1 MSWERRTMARFDAY
15 VRRAEA
21 RVARVKSRQ
30 PSQETA
36 DRVGAAHEKA
46 LRLAEQQRRLEEEK
60 NRLEKELEELGRTRI
75 TRKANLQRQTD
86 WHECQIEAVKRQRQ
100 ENRGFATT
108 LEY

>member
-1 MSWERRTMARFDAY
+1 MGRFEAY

-21 RVARVKSRQ
+21 RAARGKFRQ
-30 PSQETA
+30 PPQETA
-36 DRVGAAHEKA
+36 DEKD

-60 NRLEKELEELGRTRI
+60 NGLEKDLGELERTSI
-75 TRKANLQRQTD
+75 IRKADLQRQIE
-86 WHECQIEAVKRQRQ
+86 WHERQIEAVKRQRR

>member
-1 MSWERRTMARFDAY
+1 MSWERRTMARFEAY

-36 DRVGAAHEKA
+36 DEKA

-75 TRKANLQRQTD
+75 TRKADLQRQTE

-100 ENRGFATT
+100 ENRGFAIT

>member
-1 MSWERRTMARFDAY
+1 MAQFEAY

-21 RVARVKSRQ
+21 MVGRVKSRQ
-30 PSQETA
+30 PPQETA
-36 DRVGAAHEKA
+36 DEKD

-60 NRLEKELEELGRTRI
+60 NRLEKELEELEKTSI
-75 TRKANLQRQTD
+75 IRKADLQRQIE
-86 WHECQIEAVKRQRQ
+86 WHERQIEAVKRQRQ

>member
-36 DRVGAAHEKA
+36 DEKA
-46 LRLAEQQRRLEEEK
+46 LRLAEQQRQLEEEK

-75 TRKANLQRQTD
+75 TRKADLQRQTD

>member
-36 DRVGAAHEKA
+36 DEKA

>member
-1 MSWERRTMARFDAY
+1 MSWERRVMAQFEAK

-21 RVARVKSRQ
+21 RVARGKSRQ
-30 PSQETA
+30 PPRETA
-36 DRVGAAHEKA
+36 DEND

-60 NRLEKELEELGRTRI
+60 NGLEKELEELGRTSI
-75 TRKANLQRQTD
+75 IRKADLQRQTE
-86 WHECQIEAVKRQRQ
+86 WHERQIEAVKRQRQ

>member
-1 MSWERRTMARFDAY
+1 MSWERNVMARFDAY

-21 RVARVKSRQ
+21 KVARVKSRQ
-30 PSQETA
+30 PSQETG
-36 DRVGAAHEKA
+36 DEKD

-60 NRLEKELEELGRTRI
+60 NRLEKELEELGRTSI
-75 TRKANLQRQTD
+75 IRKADLQRQTE

>member
-1 MSWERRTMARFDAY
+1 MSWERNVMARFDAY

-21 RVARVKSRQ
+21 RVARGKSRQ
-30 PSQETA
+30 PPRETA
-36 DRVGAAHEKA
+36 DEKD
-46 LRLAEQQRRLEEEK
+46 LRLAEQQRQLEEEK
-60 NRLEKELEELGRTRI
+60 NRLEKELEELGI
-75 TRKANLQRQTD
+75 TSIIRKADLQRQTE

>member
-1 MSWERRTMARFDAY
+1 MSWESRVMAQFEAK

-30 PSQETA
+30 PSRETP
-36 DRVGAAHEKA
+36 DRVGAAHEKD

-60 NRLEKELEELGRTRI
+60 NRLEKELEELGRTSI
-75 TRKANLQRQTD
+75 IRKADLQRQTE

-100 ENRGFATT
+100 ENKGFATT

>member
-1 MSWERRTMARFDAY
+1 MSWERNVMARFDAY

-30 PSQETA
+30 PPQETA
-36 DRVGAAHEKA
+36 DEKD

-60 NRLEKELEELGRTRI
+60 NRLEKELEELGRTSI
-75 TRKANLQRQTD
+75 IRKADLQRQTE
-86 WHECQIEAVKRQRQ
+86 WHERQIEAVKRQRQ